1 MFKYTPRHI
10 LFPEPEPT
18 EILKAYRLKHGRASG
33 RDGDAWSEWYP
44 EEAIRTHESDH
55 PWYHQ
60 FEGDVPAHHPPF
72 GFDHDSKELL
82 WQNDYDSDNPHRDGK
97 LAERPHTF
105 HPIDYIIYDLAKYAR
120 KLLGLSQDQ
129 AEEIVKQRVMTPII
143 DSFNAKHVRVH
154 GEDATHLAPG
164 VDSVDWRR
172 NTVGAFDE
180 DSGGAMRMIRGSGTS
195 DDGVQNPVI
204 NYALNKGNVLEEH
217 ADQGNFIDSGVN
229 HFHEEFSVS
238 DDDDERKNHPLYK
251 YFSEIAN
258 IALNSD
264 YGINT
269 NDPAFKE
276 TFDQMIEFIGDTFGG
291 KGTYL
296 NSPVINLENLTFHKV
311 GHDRGRSERFEAGH
325 ERPIT
330 DFHSLQGLDFAPQA
344 MFDTVGTKQGNLTAE
359 MVKEKF
365 AEHGVEVTD
374 EEAYHLLRMP
384 KTHFAFGENRKNS
397 MPGNILNAIGND
409 LGIGMQS
416 KEYQNILNSIHSRDG
431 HKHSRHLLAIP
442 RYIAQQLVAEG
453 YPPEEVEEMIKQRF
467 ASHDYIHD
475 KHTRSDEL
483 QALGRDK
490 FGQLK
495 EKMGIPDLPEGHLA
509 FEPLGEEHMRRGY
522 TTVVPQYAEAHIH
535 DETAHPNMTVAQ
547 ARAGRQGE
555 MPVPI
560 PEPMAEAP
568 SMGNMPPQLPE
579 GQQTLDQYGLQ
590 RKAQVAEI
598 TEAMEHIQ
606 LEDAK
611 QDATILKM
619 LPHNPIQLNSI
630 QSVGLFAKDLGITSM
645 DVHGLLHSRG
655 DWHRI
660 AKEWNVSPQVVK
672 VVKVTFSGGV

>member
-18 EILKAYRLKHGRASG
+18 EILKAYRLKHGPKSG
-33 RDGDAWSEWYP
+33 RHGDAWSEWYP

-72 GFDHDSKELL
+72 GFDHDTKELL

-105 HPIDYIIYDLAKYAR
+105 HPMDYMIYDLAKYAR
-120 KLLGLSQDQ
+120 KILGFSQGE
-129 AEEIVKQRVMTPII
+129 AEKIVKQMVMTPAI
-143 DSFNAKHVRVH
+143 DAFNAKHADVH
-154 GEDATHLAPG
+154 GEDATHLLPG

-172 NTVGAFDE
+172 NTVGTFDK
-180 DSGGAMRMIRGSGTS
+180 DSGGAMRMTRGSGTS
-195 DDGVQNPVI
+195 DDGVQNPLI
-204 NYALNKGNVLEEH
+204 NYALNKGNVLSEH
-217 ADQGNFIDSGVN
+217 SDQGNFIDSGVN
-229 HFHEEFSVS
+229 HMHEEMQDPV
-238 DDDDERKNHPLYK
+238 KN
-251 YFSEIAN
+251 YFRRIVEMMQNPAFNVDINDPEIAK
-258 IALNSD
+258 A
-264 YGINT
+264 
-269 NDPAFKE
+269 
-276 TFDQMIEFIGDTFGG
+276 FDQMIQFSQDSFGG
-291 KGTYL
+291 GKETYL
-296 NSPVINLENLTFHKV
+296 NNPVIHLEHLTFHKV
-311 GHDRGRSERFEAGH
+311 AHDRGRHERFEAGH

-330 DFHSLQGLDFAPQA
+330 DFHSLQGLEFAPQA

-359 MVKEKF
+359 KIKEKF
-365 AEHGVEVTD
+365 AEHDIEVTD

-409 LGIGMQS
+409 LGIDMQS

-467 ASHDYIHD
+467 ASHDYIHG

-483 QALGRDK
+483 QKLGREK
-490 FGQLK
+490 FAQLK

-522 TTVVPQYAEAHIH
+522 TTVVPRYAEAHIH
-535 DETAHPNMTVAQ
+535 DDTAHPNLTVAQ

-555 MPVPI
+555 MPVPT
-560 PEPMAEAP
+560 PEPMAEASLP
-568 SMGNMPPQLPE
+568 MDTLPAVPE
-579 GQQTLDQYGLQ
+579 GQMRLTDFQ
-590 RKAQVAEI
+590 KAQVAEI

-672 VVKVTFSGGV
+672 VVKVTFNGGV

>member
-1 MFKYTPRHI
+1 MFKYTPRHV

-18 EILKAYRLKHGRASG
+18 EILKAYRLKHGPKSG
-33 RDGDAWSEWYP
+33 RNGDAWSEWYP

-82 WQNDYDSDNPHRDGK
+82 WQNDYDPSNPHRDGK

-105 HPIDYIIYDLAKYAR
+105 HPMDYMIYDLAKYAR

-143 DSFNAKHVRVH
+143 DAFNAKHVRVH
-154 GEDATHLAPG
+154 GEDATHRAPS
-164 VDSVDWRR
+164 VNSVDWRR
-172 NTVGAFDE
+172 NTVGAFDK

-195 DDGVQNPVI
+195 DDGVQNPII

-238 DDDDERKNHPLYK
+238 DEDERKNHPLYK
-251 YFSEIAN
+251 YFNEIASM
-258 IALNSD
+258 ALNPD

-269 NDPAFKE
+269 NDPEFLE
-276 TFDQMIEFIGDTFGG
+276 TFNQMVDFAGDTLGK

-311 GHDRGRSERFEAGH
+311 THDRGRYGLFEDKH

-330 DFHSLQGLDFAPQA
+330 NFHPLQGLEFAPQG
-344 MFDTVGTKQGNLTAE
+344 MFDAVKTKTGGITPE
-359 MVKEKF
+359 FVKQKF
-365 AEHGVEVTD
+365 AEHDIMLTD
-374 EEAYHLLRMP
+374 EEAHDLHRMP
-384 KTHFAFGENRKNS
+384 KTHLVFGETRHDSTGKGS
-397 MPGNILNAIGND
+397 QPTRVLSAIARD
-409 LGIGMQS
+409 LGIDKQS
-416 KEYQNILNSIHSRDG
+416 KEYKHIMHSIEAQKG
-431 HKHSRHLLAIP
+431 FGESRHLLAIP
-442 RYIAQQLVAEG
+442 RFLAQQLVAEG
-453 YPPEEVEEMIKQRF
+453 YPPEEVEESIKQRF
-467 ASHDYIHD
+467 ASHDYSHTN
-475 KHTRSDEL
+475 HTRTPEL
-483 QALGRDK
+483 QKLGREK
-490 FGQLK
+490 FAQLK
-495 EKMGIPDLPEGHLA
+495 EKMGIPDLPEGRLA
-509 FEPLGEEHMRRGY
+509 FEPLGDEHVRRGY
-522 TTVVPQYAEAHIH
+522 TTVVPEYAEAHIH
-535 DETAHPNMTVAQ
+535 DDTAHPNMTVAQ
-547 ARAGRQGE
+547 ARAGQQAE
-555 MPVPI
+555 MPVPT

-568 SMGNMPPQLPE
+568 PMDELPQ
-579 GQQTLDQYGLQ
+579 GQMRLTDFQ
-590 RKAQVAEI
+590 KAQVAEI

-611 QDATILKM
+611 RDASILKM
-619 LPHNPIQLNSI
+619 LPHNSIQLNSV

-655 DWHRI
+655 DWYRI

-672 VVKVTFSGGV
+672 VVKVTFNGGV